1 MGSSV
6 PNLSVN
12 CDYATPEKATAVELH
27 MALPI
32 PYADLGKV
40 QKWLGDGD
48 WTSTEQYL
56 AVKYPQHRE
65 WLSEWLA
72 ASRERSDGTLTA
84 KLAAVG

>member
-6 PNLSVN
+6 PNPSVN

-40 QKWLGDGD
+40 QKWLGDG
-48 WTSTEQYL
+48 
-56 AVKYPQHRE
+56 
-65 WLSEWLA
+65 
-72 ASRERSDGTLTA
+72 
-84 KLAAVG
+84 